1 MTHTESQDLLLD
13 LAYGDLDAARAA
25 EVESHLSG
33 CAECRQERAA
43 LDEARRM
50 AAPLRELEQ
59 PSPAFDEPILRAAR
73 AQAQLEHDGNVGQV
87 IEVTGTVRALGIE
100 AARVDAHGPVK
111 ARPIERLRPRW
122 VVRAAVGGSVAA
134 AAALALVVNNTLET
148 RRNAEKAAAAVRT
161 GEFEIRVQPAAPEAL
176 DSALRAAE
184 DKRAKNQAEERDRA
198 AKRVAPAPQEKSSE
212 KVAQLPMRR
221 PTQHDVASG
230 GNLRGS
236 GGDAVVSVRKKAAL
250 QAKEGAADAVRPRP
264 PPTRSSGEQIAAASG
279 PAPSTP
285 SSPPQVAAVSRAE
298 PSSPSVEPP
307 APAAARPR
315 RDSSAVPMS
324 KAESQPAQAAGP
336 AAGASGAEAKAQDAR
351 HSGNYL
357 LAASLYRDAAA
368 MRSRDGD
375 PAAAAWDLA
384 HAVECLSAVARFDEA
399 KGVRD
404 ELARLYPSE
413 TTALAAARRALRAV
427 DPTPAAPAER

>member
-1 MTHTESQDLLLD
+1 
-13 LAYGDLDAARAA
+13 
-25 EVESHLSG
+25 
-33 CAECRQERAA
+33 
-43 LDEARRM
+43 
-50 AAPLRELEQ
+50 
-59 PSPAFDEPILRAAR
+59 R

-87 IEVTGTVRALGIE
+87 IEVTGTVRAMGLD
-100 AARVDAHGPVK
+100 ATRVDAHGPVK

-134 AAALALVVNNTLET
+134 AAALALVVSNTLET

-161 GEFEIRVQPAAPEAL
+161 GEFEIRVQPAAAPQTL
-176 DSALRAAE
+176 DSALRDAE
-184 DKRAKNQAEERDRA
+184 GKRARDQAEERDRA
-198 AKRVAPAPQEKSSE
+198 AKPVAPEKSSE

-221 PTQHDVASG
+221 PAQHDAASG

-250 QAKEGAADAVRPRP
+250 QAKEGAADAIRPRP
-264 PPTRSSGEQIAAASG
+264 PPTPSSGEQVAAASG
-279 PAPSTP
+279 QAPSTP

-298 PSSPSVEPP
+298 PSRASVEPP
-307 APAAARPR
+307 AAAAVRPR

-324 KAESQPAQAAGP
+324 KAESQLAP
-336 AAGASGAEAKAQDAR
+336 AASPAPGASGAEAKAQEAR

-357 LAASLYRDAAA
+357 LAASLYRHAAT

-375 PAAAAWDLA
+375 PGAAAWDLA

-399 KGVRD
+399 KEVRD

-413 TTALAAARRALRAV
+413 TTARAAARRVLRAV
-427 DPTPAAPAER
+427 APPVAPAEH